1 MQQTYQKSLTNLQTI
16 EGDLQGI
23 NNNLHDIR
31 DGLHGG
37 S

>member
-1 MQQTYQKSLTNLQTI
+1 MQQVFQKSVTNLQTV

-23 NNNLHDIR
+23 NHDLQGIS

-37 S
+37 A

>member
-23 NNNLHDIR
+23 NHDLQGIS

>member
-1 MQQTYQKSLTNLQTI
+1 MQETYQKSLTNLQTI

-23 NNNLHDIR
+23 NHDLQGIS

>member
-16 EGDLQGI
+16 EGDLKGI
-23 NNNLHDIR
+23 NNNLQDIQ